1 MAKRDDDLLRLMREQ
16 FDGSKDFDNECRRM
30 ALDDVKFAF
39 VPGNQWDTELKRKRR
54 NRPSYEFNKIR
65 QHIRQVTG
73 DQRQNRPGIK
83 VRAAEGGDADL
94 AELMQ
99 GLIRSIERKS
109 NADQAYDTAFEF
121 AVSGGFGAIRL
132 CTEYATQDDFD
143 LDVKIQEV
151 RNPFCVYFDPA
162 AREFDR
168 RDSNFCFVTEQISRA
183 EFKRRYPKA
192 DATSIDGGVGDQR
205 LNTWFG
211 EDAVQIAEYWTRK
224 PIKKRIVQLS
234 TGEVVDGSEWDKV
247 ADELSQPEFA
257 IDPMTGQPALDPQ
270 TGQPSVLREPVTAV
284 REREVDD
291 YRVEMRIVSGDAVL
305 AGPYE
310 WPGKFIPIIPV
321 WGDITQVE
329 GKDYYSGM
337 VRFARDAQTTYNFH
351 RSVMIEAV
359 ANAPKAPF
367 MATPKQIEG
376 FERIWRDMGS
386 ENFPYIPYNPDPQAG
401 GIPQRSQGPDI
412 PSAMVQM
419 AALDSE
425 DLKAVT
431 GQFDASLGARSNE
444 SSGRA
449 ILARQREGDIAT
461 YSYIDNLSRAIRF
474 IGEQLVDIIPKVYDT
489 ERVVKVLDMEDNE
502 DDVVIN
508 RTVMDM
514 QTGEAVLLNDLSA
527 GKYSVAVT
535 VGPSYSTQRMETAEA
550 MLQLSQNP
558 LLGPIATY
566 LALKNMDIPGAEEAI
581 DAMRRMLIQQ
591 GMIEPNEEEQA
602 AMSQPNPDQEMA
614 KQMQAALAQAE
625 VQLKTAQAIKAN
637 ADADKAQ
644 AESFATMQ
652 TLPSDIELA
661 QMRAINEAQN
671 AGLRVGLIMPK

>member
-16 FDGSKDFDNECRRM
+16 FDGSKDYDNECRRM

-39 VPGNQWDTELKRKRR
+39 VPGNQWDVELKRKRR

-83 VRAAEGGDADL
+83 IRTAEGGDP
-94 AELMQ
+94 ELSEVMQ

-121 AVSGGFGAIRL
+121 AVSGGFGVIRL

-143 LDVKIQEV
+143 LDIRIQEV
-151 RNPFCVYFDPA
+151 RNPFSVYFDPS

-168 RDSNFCFVTEQISRA
+168 RDSAFCFVTEQITRK

-192 DATSIDGGVGDQR
+192 ELTTLTGGVGDER

-224 PIKKRIVQLS
+224 PIKRRIVQLS
-234 TGEVVDGSEWDKV
+234 TGEIVDGEEWDKV
-247 ADELSQPEFA
+247 SDELSQPQMGMDEQ
-257 IDPMTGQPALDPQ
+257 GQPVMV
-270 TGQPSVLREPVTAV
+270 GEPVTVV

-291 YRVEMRIVSGDAVL
+291 FKVEMRIVSGDSVL

-321 WGDITQVE
+321 WGDITQID

-412 PSAMVQM
+412 PGAMIQM
-419 AALDSE
+419 AALDTD

-489 ERVVKVLDMEDNE
+489 ERVVRVLDLEDNE
-502 DDVVIN
+502 EDVILN
-508 RTVMDM
+508 REVLDI
-514 QTGEAVLLNDLSA
+514 QTGQMVRLNDLSL

-566 LALKNMDIPGAEEAI
+566 LAIKNMDIPGAEDAVK
-581 DAMRRMLIQQ
+581 AMRKALIQQ
-591 GMIEPNEEEQA
+591 GMIEPDEEEAA
-602 AMSQPNPDQEMA
+602 AMQQPDPQAEMMQQA
-614 KQMQAALAQAE
+614 QQMMMQAE
-625 VQLKTAQAIKAN
+625 MQLKQAQAIKAG

-644 AESFATMQ
+644 AEAFATVQ
-652 TLPSDIELA
+652 GLPAKIELD
-661 QMRAINEAQN
+661 QMKAINEAQN
-671 AGLRVGLIMPK
+671 AGLSVGLGEIR